1 MNLQEE
7 QPFYKRHRF
16 VGQFVLDDITT
27 DPVDVVVEFNDLEGG
42 RIDGVILGGESSPE
56 VAQQVFDA
64 HKACRLVSHGDPWR
78 TVEAERVLATNF
90 FGASSGSTGVVAEF
104 SCSAVSETRHLE
116 GDTERGISFR
126 LAGALGA
133 LEPGEM
139 PSESWTG
146 ERTIKRRENKLDL
159 GVSWPGTIELRNEY
173 LWEQSDGPNRGRYAY
188 VPTLGLGCDVSKDEL
203 PDEAFIAKAK
213 ALVDD
218 VTLLMSFACRHW
230 IVWYSYSFLTP
241 EFVSQ
246 YRFHSSRDTRN
257 EKHRI
262 NDSPVGM
269 KAAEFLRVCLP
280 RFQERRDK
288 GEDLRLP
295 IVYGVPKAGFR
306 SVEERFAPAFW
317 ALEKLI
323 EVLVNSDKRG
333 RILSASAFK
342 RLSHDVRRVLK
353 EAQIP
358 DGRWG
363 DPSVGLQM
371 IRDKISELNQPS
383 IANQLQW
390 ACDSLD
396 VTWRDLYPASYDLPK
411 PHFIETRNK
420 IFHSNTPIDGG
431 LVFRETCRVSLLFE
445 RLILKAL
452 GWSDLDST
460 GSRAARSSIDRE
472 L

>member
-1 MNLQEE
+1 MNLQEA

-16 VGQFVLDDITT
+16 VGQFVLDGMTT
-27 DPVDVVVEFNDLEGG
+27 DPVNVVVEFNELEGG
-42 RIDGVILGGESSPE
+42 RIDGVILDGGSSPE
-56 VAQQVFDA
+56 VAQQVFNA
-64 HKACRLVSHGDPWR
+64 HKACRLISHEDQWP
-78 TVEAERVLATNF
+78 TVEAEQVLVSKVTHF
-90 FGASSGSTGVVAEF
+90 SGAPSGHAGVVAEF
-104 SCSAVSETRHLE
+104 LCSAVSETRRLE
-116 GDTERGISFR
+116 GAVTERSISFR

-133 LEPGEM
+133 LEPIEM
-139 PSESWTG
+139 PTESWTG

-173 LWEQSDGPNRGRYAY
+173 LWEESDGPNRGRYAY
-188 VPTLGLGCDVSKDEL
+188 VPTLDLGCDVSRDEL

-295 IVYGVPKAGFR
+295 IVYGVHKAGSR

-323 EVLVNSDKRG
+323 AVLVNRENRDQ
-333 RILSASAFK
+333 ILRRKKALEGDES
-342 RLSHDVRRVLK
+342 RLN
-353 EAQIP
+353 I
-358 DGRWG
+358 G
-363 DPSVGLQM
+363 D
-371 IRDKISELNQPS
+371 
-383 IANQLQW
+383 QLQW
-390 ACDSLD
+390 LCESLD
-396 VTWRDLYPASYDLPK
+396 VTWRDLYPANYVSTRPR
-411 PHFIETRNK
+411 FIKTRNK

-431 LVFRETCRVSLLFE
+431 MVFRETRRMSLLFE

-452 GWSDLDST
+452 GWSDLDGT
-460 GSRAARSSIDRE
+460 GPRTAGSPLDRE